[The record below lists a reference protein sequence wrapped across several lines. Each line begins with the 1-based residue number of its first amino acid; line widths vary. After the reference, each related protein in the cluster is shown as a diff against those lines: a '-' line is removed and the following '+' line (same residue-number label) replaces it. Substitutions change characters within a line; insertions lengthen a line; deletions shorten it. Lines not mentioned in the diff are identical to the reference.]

1 MNRIEKSRTTTFNS
15 SKGRVDAAR
24 GSSGIPLSVLTSLS
38 TSGDSSVLVGQ
49 LLLLLLLNFIR
60 VTVEEHVDHNVPAVG
75 GTGDGAPETEDLT
88 GKEPPDE
95 TDGVTGLVVGGD
107 SNIDELQGGIGVTES
122 NDGDV
127 DVGSLSDGLVVNTGV
142 GNDNKTGLLE
152 RPGDVVGEA
161 TGGETTSDGLST
173 GVGGVLED
181 GTVTVGT
188 SRDDT
193 DIVGVLNSGN
203 DTGGENEL
211 FPGLA
216 NVDEVDT
223 CGIAGENWYALNE
236 YCLRP
241 DKPRN
246 APSDLRF
253 QT

>member
-1 MNRIEKSRTTTFNS
+1 MAKSQLVVLLLQLGWLEK
-15 SKGRVDAAR
+15 AANLGATLVVRRLR
-24 GSSGIPLSVLTSLS
+24 GA
-38 TSGDSSVLVGQ
+38 
-49 LLLLLLLNFIR
+49 LLLLLLDLLR
-60 VTVEEHVDHNVPAVG
+60 VAVEEHVDHDVPAVRRAR
-75 GTGDGAPETEDLT
+75 DGAAQAEDLT
-88 GKEPPDE
+88 AQKPPGE
-95 TDGVTGLVVGGD
+95 TNGVLRLVIRRDRNV
-107 SNIDELQGGIGVTES
+107 DELEGCVRVAEG
-122 NDGDV
+122 NNRDV
-127 DVGSLSDGLVVNTGV
+127 DVGCLADGLVIYTRV
-142 GNDNKTGLLE
+142 GDNNDTGLLE
-152 RPGDVVGEA
+152 RLGDVVGERS
-161 TGGETTSDGLST
+161 GGETASNSLCASVCGELKDR
-173 GVGGVLED
+173 
-181 GTVTVGT
+181 TVAIRT

>member
-1 MNRIEKSRTTTFNS
+1 M
-15 SKGRVDAAR
+15 
-24 GSSGIPLSVLTSLS
+24 TS
-38 TSGDSSVLVGQ
+38 
-49 LLLLLLLNFIR
+49 
-60 VTVEEHVDHNVPAVG
+60 
-75 GTGDGAPETEDLT
+75 
-88 GKEPPDE
+88 
-95 TDGVTGLVVGGD
+95 LVVGGD

-152 RPGDVVGEA
+152 RPGDIVGEA

-223 CGIAGENWYALNE
+223 CEFAGENWYALNE

>member
-1 MNRIEKSRTTTFNS
+1 M
-15 SKGRVDAAR
+15 
-24 GSSGIPLSVLTSLS
+24 
-38 TSGDSSVLVGQ
+38 
-49 LLLLLLLNFIR
+49 LLLNLLG
-60 VTVEEHVDHNVPAVG
+60 VTVEEHIDHDVPAIG
-75 GTGDGAPETEDLT
+75 SAGDGAAETEDLT
-88 GKEPPDE
+88 GKEPPGK
-95 TDGVTGLVVGGD
+95 TDRVTGLVVDGD
-107 SNIDELQGGIGVTES
+107 RDIDELEGRVSVAERD
-122 NDGDV
+122 DGDV

>member
-1 MNRIEKSRTTTFNS
+1 MTT
-15 SKGRVDAAR
+15 
-24 GSSGIPLSVLTSLS
+24 
-38 TSGDSSVLVGQ
+38 
-49 LLLLLLLNFIR
+49 
-60 VTVEEHVDHNVPAVG
+60 
-75 GTGDGAPETEDLT
+75 
-88 GKEPPDE
+88 
-95 TDGVTGLVVGGD
+95 LVVGGD
-107 SNIDELQGGIGVTES
+107 SDVDELQGSIGVGKG
-122 NDGDV
+122 NNGDV
-127 DVGSLSDGLVVNTGV
+127 DVGRLPDSLVVHTGV
-142 GNDNKTGLLE
+142 GNDDQSGLLE
-152 RPGDVVGEA
+152 RTSDVVGEA

-223 CGIAGENWYALNE
+223 CGIAGGNWYALNE